1 MLRSRVFLAALTFAA
16 LTSVAAAAMTPTIV
30 TPDTAKWQPV
40 SGFKGWQQAM
50 IVGNPDKPGAYYA
63 YFLKVGAGD
72 IAPPHFHKMTENVVI
87 ISGTMMFG
95 TGDTMNTAKMTAYG
109 PGSAISIPAGVHH
122 YAMAKTAA
130 LIEISGIGP
139 DTTTLL
145 HK

>member
-1 MLRSRVFLAALTFAA
+1 MLRSRLFLAALAFTA
-16 LTSVAAAAMTPTIV
+16 LTSVAAAAPAPIIV
-30 TPDTAKWQPV
+30 TPDSAKWQPV
-40 SGFKGWQQAM
+40 QGFKGWQVAT

-63 YFLKVGAGD
+63 YFLKVAAGGT
-72 IAPPHFHKMTENVVI
+72 APPHFHKMTENVVV
-87 ISGTMMFG
+87 ISGTMMFAA
-95 TGDTMNTAKMTAYG
+95 GDTMNTAKMTAYG